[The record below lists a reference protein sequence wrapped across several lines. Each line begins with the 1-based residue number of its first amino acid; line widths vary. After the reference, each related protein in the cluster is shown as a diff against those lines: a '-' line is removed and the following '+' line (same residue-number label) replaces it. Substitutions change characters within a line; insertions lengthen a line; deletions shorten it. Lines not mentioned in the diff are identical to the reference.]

1 MKWIPLVLIIIT
13 SIQLNAQRVVSKNLP
28 NFDRN
33 KWIHFG
39 AYFGTNQLS
48 FKIQHASNFGTLDSI
63 YVFEVNSRPGF
74 NLGIVSD
81 LHLGDGLDLRCL
93 PTLSFGQRDLEYTV
107 FDKSNQLFTETR
119 QVESTF
125 ASLPLLF
132 KYKSARINNARVYLL
147 GGMKMT
153 YDFASNK
160 NVDPKDKSVVR
171 LRKSDWGYEF
181 GFGIDFYLEFFKF
194 APEIRVY
201 HGIRDILI
209 DDSTFFTTS
218 VDKVFSRAIMFSLTF
233 EG

>member
-1 MKWIPLVLIIIT
+1 MNYSLKHVKW
-13 SIQLNAQRVVSKNLP
+13 NL
-28 NFDRN
+28 
-33 KWIHFG
+33 
-39 AYFGTNQLS
+39 LS
-48 FKIQHASNFGTLDSI
+48 
-63 YVFEVNSRPGF
+63 
-74 NLGIVSD
+74 
-81 LHLGDGLDLRCL
+81 
-93 PTLSFGQRDLEYTV
+93 
-107 FDKSNQLFTETR
+107 
-119 QVESTF
+119 
-125 ASLPLLF
+125 
-132 KYKSARINNARVYLL
+132 KYKSARLNNARVYLL

-181 GFGIDFYLEFFKF
+181 GFGVDFYLEFFKL

-201 HGIRDILI
+201 HGIRDVLI